1 MNDEYSPEPKAHV
14 PYAKG
19 ALNQTRSQLMTRTAK
34 PAQTRMFTLLIARG
48 YKAHDE
54 HPVPTDIYDEEWNDY
69 IVYHMDIFVEPNIDL
84 ELDGKV
90 HRSAYR
96 MRKDEK
102 RDAWLTAH
110 GFKVLRFGN
119 AFVLR
124 HPERVLAALDE
135 AGAEKWEGKH

>member
-1 MNDEYSPEPKAHV
+1 MSADEYSPEYPLRT

-19 ALNQTRSQLMTRTAK
+19 TLNQTRSQLVTKTAK

-54 HPVPTDIYDEEWNDY
+54 HPVHTDIYDEEWNDFK
-69 IVYHMDIFVEPNIDL
+69 VYHMDIFVEPNIDL
-84 ELDGKV
+84 ELDGEV

-110 GFKVLRFGN
+110 GFKVLRFDN
-119 AFVLR
+119 AFALR
-124 HPERVLAALDE
+124 HPERVLATLDE
-135 AGAEKWEGKH
+135 AGAEKWA